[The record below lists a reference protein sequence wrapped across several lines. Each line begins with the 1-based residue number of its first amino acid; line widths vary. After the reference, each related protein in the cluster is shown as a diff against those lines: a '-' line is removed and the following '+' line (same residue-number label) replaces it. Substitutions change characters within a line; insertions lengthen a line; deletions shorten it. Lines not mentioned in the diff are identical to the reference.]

1 MAEPLEDKGFLGEKL
16 EEDRQKMAVQVAELK
31 EDYNVVRKLRASV
44 QKNPWPWTVAALLV
58 GFLLS
63 RLPARRKEVLLWT
76 EPLQR
81 MPSREL
87 PLPPTPSDND
97 ESSETEK
104 LLSLAKWA
112 IDAYLVRELDR
123 RLIQPSKYLAERI
136 GRSDRVRRQTE
147 RFLHEFQNWI
157 EEHGQFLPS
166 SLRDRLDIKGSFLGS
181 LLRKTPIEKLMWQ
194 LRAKPRRFWNIFS

>member
-1 MAEPLEDKGFLGEKL
+1 MAEPLEDKNFLGEKL

-31 EDYNVVRKLRASV
+31 EDYNVVRRLRASV

-63 RLPARRKEVLLWT
+63 RLPARRNEILLST

-87 PLPPTPSDND
+87 PLPPTPLDND
-97 ESSETEK
+97 ESSETKK

-112 IDAYLVRELDR
+112 IAAYLIRQLDR
-123 RLIQPSKYLAERI
+123 RLIQPSKYLAEWI
-136 GRSDRVRRQTE
+136 RSDRSRRQTE
-147 RFLHEFQNWI
+147 RFIRELQDWI
-157 EEHGQFLPS
+157 ENHRQLLPS
-166 SLRDRLDIKGSFLGS
+166 SLRDRLNIKGSFLGS
-181 LLRKTPIEKLMWQ
+181 LLRKTPLEKLMWQ
-194 LRAKPRRFWNIFS
+194 LRAKPRRFRSNFS

>member
-1 MAEPLEDKGFLGEKL
+1 MAEPLENKGFLGEKL

-31 EDYNVVRKLRASV
+31 EDYNVVRRLRASV

-63 RLPARRKEVLLWT
+63 RLPARRKEVLLST

-97 ESSETEK
+97 ESSETKK

-112 IDAYLVRELDR
+112 IAAYLIRELDR
-123 RLIQPSKYLAERI
+123 RLIQPSKYLAEWI
-136 GRSDRVRRQTE
+136 RSDRSRRQTE
-147 RFLHEFQNWI
+147 RFIRELQDWI
-157 EEHGQFLPS
+157 ENHRQLLPS
-166 SLRDRLDIKGSFLGS
+166 SLRDRLNIKGSFFGS
-181 LLRKTPIEKLMWQ
+181 LLRKTPLEKLMWQ